1 MWGIIPAA
9 GKGSRIQPL
18 AFSKELLPMGTYEG
32 DVRRPRAVSDFLMER
47 FVIAGATNICF
58 VISADKSDIL
68 QYYGGAAWS
77 ASICY
82 TVQPQPTGLC
92 DAIFRALP
100 VISPE
105 KPVLVGLPDTIWFP
119 EDGLSKLPSGALS
132 FLLFPV
138 ANPELFDSVVTDA
151 DGRVREIQVKK
162 ADAESRWIWGAFRM
176 PGHVLRTL
184 HALWLERARRD
195 EYVGTLVNAYIA
207 GGGEVTAVR
216 AGHSYVDVGT
226 LYGYREAMRLLNA
239 PPRVERPVTLIPYLE
254 QALVAAERSAPGA

>member
-18 AFSKELLPMGTYEG
+18 AFSKELLPMGAYEG
-32 DVRRPRAVSDFLMER
+32 NVRRPRAVSDFLMER
-47 FVIAGATNICF
+47 LVIAGASKICF

-68 QYYGGAAWS
+68 QHYGGSAWS

-100 VISPE
+100 VIAPD

-119 EDGLSKLPSGALS
+119 HDALASLPDDKFS

-138 ANPELFDSVVTDA
+138 RDPQFFDSVECDEQ
-151 DGRVREIQVKK
+151 GRVLRIRVKDS
-162 ADAESRWIWGAFRM
+162 AATSNWVWGAFKL
-176 PGHVLRTL
+176 PGATL
-184 HALWLERARRD
+184 HALYDLWTERGRVD
-195 EYVGTLVNAYIA
+195 EYIGTLVNAWLDR
-207 GGGEVTAVR
+207 GGEAWGSPT
-216 AGHSYVDVGT
+216 GESYHDVGT
-226 LYGYREAMRLLNA
+226 MDGYLEAMRLLSDQNV
-239 PPRVERPVTLIPYLE
+239 PEPGRRV
-254 QALVAAERSAPGA
+254 A

>member
-1 MWGIIPAA
+1 
-9 GKGSRIQPL
+9 
-18 AFSKELLPMGTYEG
+18 
-32 DVRRPRAVSDFLMER
+32 MER

-68 QYYGGAAWS
+68 QYYGGSAWS

-119 EDGLSKLPSGALS
+119 EDALAKLPDDRFS

-138 ANPELFDSVVTDA
+138 KDPQHFDSVECD
-151 DGRVREIQVKK
+151 DRGRVRSVRVKDP
-162 ADAESRWIWGAFRM
+162 AASSNWIWGAFKL
-176 PGHVLRTL
+176 PGATL
-184 HALWLERARRD
+184 QALFDLWVERGRSD
-195 EYVGTLVNAYIA
+195 EYIGTLVNAWLSR
-207 GGGEVTAVR
+207 GGEAWGVA
-216 AGHSYVDVGT
+216 AGESYHDVGT
-226 LYGYREAMRLLNA
+226 MDGYLDAMHLLSDHK
-239 PPRVERPVTLIPYLE
+239 PPSPGRK
-254 QALVAAERSAPGA
+254 VA